1 MKKILTITTAFA
13 MMLNVAFA
21 QGEHA
26 SKKVR
31 FGMKATPAFVW
42 YKSGEKIAE
51 KNGIGAKFGGGLQLE
66 IRLTDVAVI
75 GTGIQVDMDGGKIK
89 YNNKFDI
96 FNPSNNSFVAYWY
109 DKTDEEIVK
118 FADGTAAMNQ
128 ATPPTNYEYCIL
140 NERKYHMTYIT
151 IPLTLKFRTKEIG
164 ALTYFG
170 QLGVLNMIKYSSKA
184 TDDVDKISATAFP
197 TSETK
202 EKVKIKD
209 MATINEVATV
219 GAGAEWNLAGTT
231 SLLFGLNYNFGF
243 TNASK
248 SESEYLSKQD
258 ANFYTTGNPGPVTNR
273 WGTGTPLK
281 QSLKT
286 NSFSITV
293 GVLF

>member
-26 SKKVR
+26 SKKIR

-42 YKSGEKIAE
+42 YKSGEKMAE

-89 YNNKFDI
+89 YNNKFDY
-96 FNPSNNSFVAYWY
+96 FNLAGSSFVAYWY
-109 DKTDEEIVK
+109 DKSNEEIAEFEKANNEVN
-118 FADGTAAMNQ
+118 AGSNAYDL
-128 ATPPTNYEYCIL
+128 CVL

-184 TDDVDKISATAFP
+184 TDDIDKISFSALP
-197 TSETK
+197 SRETK
-202 EKVKIKD
+202 EKIKIKD
-209 MATINEVATV
+209 MAAINEVATV

-248 SESEYLSKQD
+248 SESEYLRKLD
-258 ANFYTTGNPGPVTNR
+258 GNFFNY
-273 WGTGTPLK
+273 GTPAYSSGTPLK